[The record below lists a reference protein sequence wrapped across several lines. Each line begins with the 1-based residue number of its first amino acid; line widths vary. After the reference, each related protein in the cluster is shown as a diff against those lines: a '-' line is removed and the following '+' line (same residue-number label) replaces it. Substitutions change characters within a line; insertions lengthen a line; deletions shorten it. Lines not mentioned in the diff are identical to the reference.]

1 MRNQQIQKLAL
12 VLADLSD
19 IGHINSTMSFINMSG
34 RNYVNVMVGDN
45 NFTIDGETVQIFA
58 PPTKVS
64 FSKFL
69 QALMSVADESPVDYG
84 N

>member
-19 IGHINSTMSFINMSG
+19 IGHINSTMSFLNISG
-34 RNYVNVMVGDN
+34 SNYVNVIVGDS
-45 NFTIDGETVQIFA
+45 NFMIQGDTVQVFA
-58 PPTKVS
+58 PPAEVS

-69 QALMSVADESPVDYG
+69 NLLMSVTDG